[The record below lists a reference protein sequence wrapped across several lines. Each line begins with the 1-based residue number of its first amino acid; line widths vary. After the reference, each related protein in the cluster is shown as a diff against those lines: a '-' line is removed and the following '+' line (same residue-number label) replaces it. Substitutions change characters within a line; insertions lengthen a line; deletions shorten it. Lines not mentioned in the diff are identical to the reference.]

1 MRETIFKGCF
11 LLVAIL
17 MAAQTALAQI
27 VINRNSVEDFFNSEF
42 SVFSAMSFD
51 VDELIE
57 LLEIKGADQV
67 WDFTNIEM
75 DFGMSG
81 QGRIQTF
88 PSVDGTLGEEFEHFE
103 QATHVI
109 RADVIISETYEGEEF
124 EFTFANYE
132 YSILSDEEY
141 RLLGTVITEFVDP
154 EIREI
159 EGVILKRPGQ
169 LRYQF
174 PVTYGSS
181 WESEYEEQSI
191 FFGFDN
197 SFDYTEEVVVDGWGD
212 LVTPYGTFEVLRVS
226 RLKTMSFGFG
236 SIGLESLEVEFVN
249 ESGMP
254 LATIEIDIE
263 FGTDQFD
270 TEYAEASLSLI
281 LSETSAPQDLA
292 MELPE
297 RATLHQNYPNPFNPS
312 TQISY
317 ELAEASVVSLDI
329 FSLTGTRV
337 LSVIDN
343 SYQSAGTH
351 TATVD
356 ASGLSSGVYIYQL
369 RAGGQVFTRRM
380 TLVK

>member
-1 MRETIFKGCF
+1 MFPPCCNPHG
-11 LLVAIL
+11 
-17 MAAQTALAQI
+17 
-27 VINRNSVEDFFNSEF
+27 
-42 SVFSAMSFD
+42 SADSA
-51 VDELIE
+51 
-57 LLEIKGADQV
+57 GADCDQPQ
-67 WDFTNIEM
+67 FCGGFFQ
-75 DFGMSG
+75 FGV
-81 QGRIQTF
+81 QRL
-88 PSVDGTLGEEFEHFE
+88 LG
-103 QATHVI
+103 
-109 RADVIISETYEGEEF
+109 DEF

-159 EGVILKRPGQ
+159 EGVILRRPGQ

-226 RLKTMSFGFG
+226 RLKTLSFGFG
-236 SIGLESLEVEFVN
+236 SIGQESLEVEFVN

-329 FSLTGTRV
+329 YSLTGTRV